1 MTLKE
6 RFFDFA
12 LLTVVHVLHVQFFI
26 ALFLKCALIAV
37 LHDWVKMHDIFAV
50 SIQKSHLINMHIVD

>member
-1 MTLKE
+1 MTLKK
-6 RFFDFA
+6 RSFDFA

-37 LHDWVKMHDIFAV
+37 LHDWVKTYDIFAV
-50 SIQKSHLINMHIVD
+50 SIQKYHLNNMYIMD